1 MRNFNAVLLCSA
13 LSLVIIADSVLARGG
28 GHGGSVSVRGYTKK
42 DGTYVAPHQRSAPD
56 GNFDNNWST
65 KGNVNPY
72 TGEEGTRVTPPAR
85 SGATAAAGVATVPLA
100 NERQQSS

>member
-65 KGNVNPY
+65 KGNVKPY
-72 TGEEGTRVTPPAR
+72 TGEESTRGKPPAR
-85 SGATAAAGVATVPLA
+85 SGSPKGTGTEAPPHAAD
-100 NERQQSS
+100 